1 MTEDNAQPQR
11 TVANRYVIVGE
22 LGRGG
27 MGVVWLAEDRT
38 IGRRVA
44 IKELLLPAGIPQD
57 ERHVFEER
65 VLREARTAGRLSDP
79 GIVTVHDVLQE
90 DGATFIV
97 MELIEA
103 PNLSDVV
110 LRNGA
115 LPAEQL
121 VKIADQLLSALQTA
135 HAAGVVHRDVKPSN
149 VMFAAN
155 GRVKLTDFGI
165 AQSTEDTRLTSSGL
179 LVGSPSYISPER
191 LLGQDAVPASDL
203 WSLGATLFFAAEGFG
218 AYERQNTAATIQAVM
233 NERPHVRKVQGPLAD
248 LIMGLLDSNPMTR
261 VDAAR
266 ARYLI
271 DQARVRISTG
281 PMSMPPVSPPMGMP
295 VSHPAHQPI
304 SQPVGQLVTPGT
316 PFQVVPIG
324 PYTGATPPPP
334 VKKSRRVLA
343 IAAVSV
349 FLVGTLVA
357 VFAMT
362 GVFRSEST
370 ADPQTGGQSSAPQT
384 TSKTKSS
391 VNTDYDKPKSMLG
404 TKTYGPGGEVTVDD
418 GRKGDCYNDD
428 DEPVDSCDDPHDIE
442 IFDQVDLTG
451 DSTTWPGPDEVKAIG
466 ESGCVDSYASEVT
479 IKDKDEVLRFLVL
492 VPTQQGWNGG
502 KRKALCVVARADGG
516 KLKGSVA
523 GN

>member
-1 MTEDNAQPQR
+1 LHLP
-11 TVANRYVIVGE
+11 
-22 LGRGG
+22 GG
-27 MGVVWLAEDRT
+27 IA
-38 IGRRVA
+38 
-44 IKELLLPAGIPQD
+44 PH
-57 ERHVFEER
+57 ERQVFEER

-110 LRNGA
+110 LRSGA

-121 VKIADQLLSALQTA
+121 VKIADQLLAALQTA

-165 AQSTEDTRLTSSGL
+165 AQSTEDSRLTSSGL

-203 WSLGATLFFAAEGFG
+203 WALGATLFFAAEGYG

-233 NERPHVRKVQGPLAD
+233 NERPHVRKVQGPLAE
-248 LIMGLLDSNPMTR
+248 LIMGLLEANPATR

-281 PMSMPPVSPPMGMP
+281 PMPMPAPMSPPMGMP
-295 VSHPAHQPI
+295 A
-304 SQPVGQLVTPGT
+304 PGT
-316 PFQVVPIG
+316 PFQVIPVRPH
-324 PYTGATPPPP
+324 TRAMPPPA
-334 VKKSRRVLA
+334 KKNNRPTGGAAV
-343 IAAVSV
+343 AAVSV
-349 FLVGTLVA
+349 FLVGALVA
-357 VFAMT
+357 VLAMT
-362 GVFRSEST
+362 GVFKSGGT
-370 ADPQTGGQSSAPQT
+370 TDPQSGGLPT
-384 TSKTKSS
+384 DPPVTSKTKSTKS
-391 VNTDYDKPKSMLG
+391 TVRPDYNKPKSMLA
-404 TKTYGPGGEVTVDD
+404 TKTYGPGGEVSVD
-418 GRKGDCYNDD
+418 GASKGDCYNDD
-428 DEPVDSCDDPHDIE
+428 DEPVDDCDDPHDIE
-442 IFDQVDLTG
+442 IFEQVDLTA
-451 DSTTWPGPDEVKAIG
+451 DSTTWPGSDDVTAVG
-466 ESGCVDSYASEVT
+466 ESGCIDAYADVVT
-479 IKDKDEVLRFLVL
+479 IRDKDEVLRFLVL
-492 VPTQQGWNGG
+492 VPTEQGWGSG

>member
-1 MTEDNAQPQR
+1 LRVTEDNAQR
-11 TVANRYVIVGE
+11 TVANRYVIVSE

-27 MGVVWLAEDRT
+27 MGVVWLAEDKT

-44 IKELLLPAGIPQD
+44 IKELLLPAGIPPA
-57 ERHVFEER
+57 EGHVFEER

-110 LRNGA
+110 LRSGP
-115 LPAEQL
+115 LQAEQL

-135 HAAGVVHRDVKPSN
+135 HMAGVVHRDVKPSN

-165 AQSTEDTRLTSSGL
+165 AQSTEDSRLTSSGL

-203 WSLGATLFFAAEGFG
+203 WALGATLFFAAEGYG
-218 AYERQNTAATIQAVM
+218 AYDRQNTAATIQAVM
-233 NERPHVRKVQGPLAD
+233 NERPQVRRVQGPLAE
-248 LIMGLLDSNPMTR
+248 LIMGLLEPNPAMR
-261 VDAAR
+261 VDATR
-266 ARYLI
+266 ARFLI
-271 DQARVRISTG
+271 DQARLRISTG
-281 PMSMPPVSPPMGMP
+281 PMPMPSPVSPPMGMP
-295 VSHPAHQPI
+295 V
-304 SQPVGQLVTPGT
+304 PVMPSP
-316 PFQVVPIG
+316 PFQVIG
-324 PYTGATPPPP
+324 MPHTRAMPPPA
-334 VKKSRRVLA
+334 KKDRRGLA

-349 FLVGTLVA
+349 FLVAAVIA

-362 GVFRSEST
+362 GVFRS
-370 ADPQTGGQSSAPQT
+370 GGGTEAQSDGQT
-384 TSKTKSS
+384 TGAPDTPTTKNTPS
-391 VNTDYDKPKSMLG
+391 TDYDKPKSMLP
-404 TKTYGPGGEVTVDD
+404 TKTYGPGGEVSVDSAGD
-418 GRKGDCYNDD
+418 ADCYNDD
-428 DEPVDSCDDPHDIE
+428 DEPVEDCDDPHDIE
-442 IFDQVDLTG
+442 IFDQIDLTG
-451 DSTTWPGPDEVKAIG
+451 DSTTWPGPDQVTAIG
-466 ESGCVDSYASEVT
+466 ESGCVDSYGSDVT
-479 IKDKDEVLRFLVL
+479 IADKDNVLRFLVL
-492 VPTQQGWNGG
+492 VPTKQGWDGG

-516 KLKGSVA
+516 QLKGSVA

>member
-1 MTEDNAQPQR
+1 MRVTEDNAQQQR
-11 TVANRYVIVGE
+11 VVAGRYVIVSE

-27 MGVVWLAEDRT
+27 MGVVWLAEDKT

-44 IKELLLPAGIPQD
+44 IKELLLPVGIPPS
-57 ERHVFEER
+57 ERPVYEER

-79 GIVTVHDVLQE
+79 GIVTVHDVLQDE
-90 DGATFIV
+90 GSTFIV

-191 LLGQDAVPASDL
+191 LLGQDATPASDL

-218 AYERQNTAATIQAVM
+218 AYDRQNTAATIQAVM
-233 NERPHVRKVQGPLAD
+233 NERPRVRRVQGALAD
-248 LIMGLLDSNPMTR
+248 LINGLLDGNPNIR
-261 VDAAR
+261 VNAGHAR
-266 ARYLI
+266 LLI
-271 DQARVRISTG
+271 DQARVQISTSPQPIVN
-281 PMSMPPVSPPMGMP
+281 PMSPPMGMQAPVSPPMG
-295 VSHPAHQPI
+295 
-304 SQPVGQLVTPGT
+304 QPVMPPITPGT
-316 PFQVVPIG
+316 PFPVVQPM
-324 PYTGATPPPP
+324 PYTRAMPA
-334 VKKSRRVLA
+334 KKNRRGVA

-349 FLVGTLVA
+349 FLVAAVVA
-357 VFAMT
+357 VFAIA
-362 GVFRSEST
+362 GVFSGDKSAGT
-370 ADPQTGGQSSAPQT
+370 DIDAGGGGTTTT
-384 TSKTKSS
+384 TSTSKKNSS
-391 VNTDYDKPKSMLG
+391 GGYTKPKSMLP
-404 TKTYGPGGEVTVDD
+404 TKTYGPGGEVTVD
-418 GRKGDCYNDD
+418 GASRGACYNDD
-428 DEPVDSCDDPHDIE
+428 DELVEDCDDPHDIE
-442 IFDQVDLTG
+442 IFEQITLND
-451 DSTTWPGPDEVKAIG
+451 DSNTWPGSAKVSSDG
-466 ESGCVDSYASEVT
+466 EAGCVDSYATEVKVT
-479 IKDKDEVLRFLVL
+479 NKDQVLRFLVL
-492 VPTQQGWNGG
+492 VPTQQGWDAG
-502 KRKALCVVARADGG
+502 KRKALCVVARADGAQ
-516 KLKGSVA
+516 LKGSVA

>member
-1 MTEDNAQPQR
+1 LRVTEDNAQPQR
-11 TVANRYVIVGE
+11 TVANRYVIVSE

-44 IKELLLPAGIPQD
+44 IKELLLPAGIPPE

-110 LRNGA
+110 LRSGA

-121 VKIADQLLSALQTA
+121 VKIADQLLAALQTA

-165 AQSTEDTRLTSSGL
+165 AQSTEDSRLTSSGL

-203 WSLGATLFFAAEGFG
+203 WALGATLFFAAEGYG

-233 NERPHVRKVQGPLAD
+233 NERPHVRKVQGPLAE
-248 LIMGLLDSNPMTR
+248 LIMGLLEANPATR

-281 PMSMPPVSPPMGMP
+281 PMPMPAPMSPPMGMP
-295 VSHPAHQPI
+295 AP
-304 SQPVGQLVTPGT
+304 GTPGT
-316 PFQVVPIG
+316 PFQVIPVRPYTRAMPPPAKKNNRPIG
-324 PYTGATPPPP
+324 GAA
-334 VKKSRRVLA
+334 V
-343 IAAVSV
+343 AAVSV
-349 FLVGTLVA
+349 FLVGALVA
-357 VFAMT
+357 VLAMT
-362 GVFRSEST
+362 GVFKSGGT
-370 ADPQTGGQSSAPQT
+370 TDPQSGGLPT
-384 TSKTKSS
+384 DPPVTSKTKSTKS
-391 VNTDYDKPKSMLG
+391 TVRTDYDKPKSMLA
-404 TKTYGPGGEVTVDD
+404 TKTYGPGGEVSVD
-418 GRKGDCYNDD
+418 GASKGDCYNDD
-428 DEPVDSCDDPHDIE
+428 DEPVDDCDDPHDIE
-442 IFDQVDLTG
+442 IFEQVDLTA
-451 DSTTWPGPDEVKAIG
+451 DSTTWPGSDDVTAVG
-466 ESGCVDSYASEVT
+466 ESGCIDAYADVVT
-479 IKDKDEVLRFLVL
+479 IRDKDEVLRFLVL
-492 VPTQQGWNGG
+492 VPTEQGWGSG